1 MLSSTTFVNKSDLIP
16 TTIPDPKG
24 KPPNKWQDKIIYNA
38 EAGTYKA
45 HTRHTRHQISFRY
58 LQLSL
63 LADKLL

>member
-16 TTIPDPKG
+16 TTIPDTKG
-24 KPPNKWQDKIIYNA
+24 KPPNKWQDKIIYNT

-45 HTRHTRHQISFRY
+45 HQISFRY